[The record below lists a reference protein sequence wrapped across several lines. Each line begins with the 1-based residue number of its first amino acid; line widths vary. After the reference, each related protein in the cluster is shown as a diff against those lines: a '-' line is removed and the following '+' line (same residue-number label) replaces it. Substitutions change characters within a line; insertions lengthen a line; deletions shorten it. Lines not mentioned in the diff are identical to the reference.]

1 LKQVTAAPQ
10 KYENQIRESVSRLLS
25 MAENSRGINCDE
37 LLPRVGATL
46 DKYLLRDQPDAST
59 ADIKEFIEAL
69 RADDLCLIA
78 ACERGDDEAW
88 GDLVLSFGSVVK
100 STARNFCSNTEDVD
114 DLANSIWAELHG
126 LKMREDGKPRGKI
139 AYYSGR
145 GSLAGW
151 LRAVV
156 HQLAIDQHRKL
167 SRFVQI
173 EEDREFDN
181 LASESAE
188 NGDNARFMTAV
199 ESPEEAFS
207 GKEAM
212 ADVSDALKGAIANLE
227 TEDRL
232 IIKLY
237 YFDNLRLKEI
247 GNMLGF
253 HEATASRRLMKV
265 QADVRK
271 NVEKLLQTEKGWQH
285 EEVKTYLAE
294 TAAKLGID
302 LEKMFAV
309 LIFTAILQ
317 ELVWQNVL

>member
-1 LKQVTAAPQ
+1 
-10 KYENQIRESVSRLLS
+10 
-25 MAENSRGINCDE
+25 MAGNSRGLTADD
-37 LLPRVGATL
+37 LLPRVGKSL
-46 DKYLLRDQPDAST
+46 DKYLLRDVPNA
-59 ADIKEFIEAL
+59 AKPDIKEFIEAL

-78 ACERGDDEAW
+78 ACERGDEQAW
-88 GDLVLSFGSVVK
+88 SDLVTSFGSVVK

-126 LKMREDGKPRGKI
+126 LKTDADGNPTGKI

-173 EEDREFDN
+173 EEDREFEN
-181 LASESAE
+181 LAEAAASGE
-188 NGDNARFMTAV
+188 NSDNAHFMAAV

-212 ADVSDALKGAIANLE
+212 ADVSAALKETIAALE

-237 YFDNLRLKEI
+237 YFDSLRLKEI
-247 GNMLGF
+247 GQMLGF
-253 HEATASRRLMKV
+253 HEATASRRLVKI
-265 QADVRK
+265 QSDLRK
-271 NVEKLLQTEKGWQH
+271 GVEKRLQTDKGWQH
-285 EEVKTYLAE
+285 DEVKNYLSE

-302 LEKMFAV
+302 LEKMFAALILGV
-309 LIFTAILQ
+309 LLQ
-317 ELVWQNVL
+317 EIVRQSVL

>member
-1 LKQVTAAPQ
+1 VTAAPQ
-10 KYENQIRESVSRLLS
+10 KYEDQIRQSVSRLLS
-25 MAENSRGINCDE
+25 MAGNSRGLATED
-37 LLPRVGATL
+37 LLPRIGATL
-46 DKYLLRDQPDAST
+46 DKYLLRDTPDA
-59 ADIKEFIEAL
+59 AKPDIKEFIEAL
-69 RADDLCLIA
+69 RADDLCLIT
-78 ACERGDDEAW
+78 ACERGDDQAW
-88 GDLVLSFGSVVK
+88 SDLVTSFGSVVK

-126 LKMREDGKPRGKI
+126 LKADADGKATGKI

-173 EEDREFDN
+173 EEDREFEN
-181 LASESAE
+181 LAAESSEHS
-188 NGDNARFMTAV
+188 NSTNFMAAV

-212 ADVSDALKGAIANLE
+212 ADVSAALQETIAALE

-237 YFDNLRLKEI
+237 YFDSLRLKEI
-247 GNMLGF
+247 GQMLGF
-253 HEATASRRLMKV
+253 HEATASRRLVKI
-265 QADVRK
+265 QSDLRK
-271 NVEKLLQTEKGWQH
+271 GVEKRLQTDKGWKH
-285 EEVKTYLAE
+285 EEVKNYLSE
-294 TAAKLGID
+294 TAAKLGMD

-309 LIFTAILQ
+309 LMFTA
-317 ELVWQNVL
+317 LVQNVL

>member
-1 LKQVTAAPQ
+1 MTVAPQ
-10 KYENQIRESVSRLLS
+10 KYETQIRESVSRLISL
-25 MAENSRGINCDE
+25 AGNSRGLTADD
-37 LLPRVGATL
+37 LLPRVSKSL
-46 DKYLLRDQPDAST
+46 DKYLLRDAPSA
-59 ADIKEFIEAL
+59 AKPDIKEFIEAL

-78 ACERGDDEAW
+78 ACERGDEQAW
-88 GDLVLSFGSVVK
+88 NDLVTSFNSVVK

-126 LKMREDGKPRGKI
+126 LKTDADGNPTGKI

-173 EEDREFDN
+173 EEDREFEN

-188 NGDNARFMTAV
+188 NSDNAHFMGVA

-212 ADVSDALKGAIANLE
+212 ADVSAALQETIASLE

-237 YFDNLRLKEI
+237 YFDSLRLKEI
-247 GNMLGF
+247 GQMLGF
-253 HEATASRRLMKV
+253 HEATASRRLVKI
-265 QADVRK
+265 QSDLRK
-271 NVEKLLQTEKGWQH
+271 GVEKRLQTDKGWQH
-285 EEVKTYLAE
+285 EEVKNYLSE

-302 LEKMFAV
+302 LEKMFAA
-309 LIFTAILQ
+309 LILGVMLQ
-317 ELVWQNVL
+317 EIVRQSVL

>member
-1 LKQVTAAPQ
+1 VNAAPQ
-10 KYENQIRESVSRLLS
+10 KYETQIRESVSRLLT
-25 MAENSRGINCDE
+25 MAGNARGLTADD
-37 LLPRVGATL
+37 LLPRVNATL
-46 DKYLLRDQPDAST
+46 DKYLLRDMPNAGKP
-59 ADIKEFIEAL
+59 DIKEFIEAL

-78 ACERGDDEAW
+78 ACERGDEGAW
-88 GDLVLSFGSVVK
+88 SDLVTSFASVVK
-100 STARNFCSNTEDVD
+100 STARNFCSNTEDVE

-126 LKMREDGKPRGKI
+126 LKTDADGNPVGKI

-173 EEDREFDN
+173 EEDREFEN
-181 LASESAE
+181 LAA
-188 NGDNARFMTAV
+188 DAAADTADGPHLIASM

-212 ADVSDALKGAIANLE
+212 ADVSEALKETIAGLE

-237 YFDNLRLKEI
+237 YFDSLRLKEI
-247 GNMLGF
+247 GQMLGF
-253 HEATASRRLMKV
+253 HEATASRRLVKI
-265 QADVRK
+265 QADLRK
-271 NVEKLLQTEKGWQH
+271 GVEKRLQTDKGWKH
-285 EEVKTYLAE
+285 EEVKSYLSE

-302 LEKMFAV
+302 LEKMFAA
-309 LIFTAILQ
+309 LILTVILQ
-317 ELVWQNVL
+317 EVVRQNVL

>member
-1 LKQVTAAPQ
+1 MNVAPQ
-10 KYENQIRESVSRLLS
+10 KYETQIRESVSRLIS
-25 MAENSRGINCDE
+25 MAGNSRGLTADN
-37 LLPRVGATL
+37 LLPRVSKSL
-46 DKYLLRDQPDAST
+46 DKYLLRDAPSA
-59 ADIKEFIEAL
+59 AKPDIKEFIEAL

-78 ACERGDDEAW
+78 ACERGDEQAW
-88 GDLVLSFGSVVK
+88 NDLVTSFNSVVK

-126 LKMREDGKPRGKI
+126 LKTDAAGNPTGKI

-173 EEDREFDN
+173 EEDREFEN

-188 NGDNARFMTAV
+188 NSDNAHFMGVA

-212 ADVSDALKGAIANLE
+212 ADVSAALKETIAQLE

-237 YFDNLRLKEI
+237 YFDSLRLKEI
-247 GNMLGF
+247 GQMLGF
-253 HEATASRRLMKV
+253 HEATASRRLVKI
-265 QADVRK
+265 QSDLRK
-271 NVEKLLQTEKGWQH
+271 GVEKRLQTDKGWQRD
-285 EEVKTYLAE
+285 EVKNYLSE

-302 LEKMFAV
+302 LEKMFAALV
-309 LIFTAILQ
+309 LGVMLQ
-317 ELVWQNVL
+317 EIVRQSVL

>member
-1 LKQVTAAPQ
+1 MTAAPQ
-10 KYENQIRESVSRLLS
+10 KYETQIRESVSRLLS
-25 MAENSRGINCDE
+25 MAENNRGLKTDD
-37 LLPRVGATL
+37 LLPRIEATL
-46 DKYLLRDQPDAST
+46 EKYLLRDAPDA
-59 ADIKEFIEAL
+59 AKFDIKEFIEAL

-78 ACERGDDEAW
+78 ACERGDEQAW
-88 GDLVLSFGSVVK
+88 GDLVTSFGSVVK

-126 LKMREDGKPRGKI
+126 LKTGADGKPTGKI

-173 EEDREFDN
+173 EEDREFEN
-181 LASESAE
+181 LAAESAE
-188 NGDNARFMTAV
+188 NSDHAHFMAAAPN
-199 ESPEEAFS
+199 PEEVFT

-212 ADVSDALKGAIANLE
+212 ADVSDALKGAIAGLE

-247 GNMLGF
+247 GQMLGF
-253 HEATASRRLMKV
+253 HEATASRRMMKI
-265 QADVRK
+265 QSDLRK
-271 NVEKLLQTEKGWQH
+271 NVEKLLQAEKGWQH
-285 EEVKTYLAE
+285 DEVKNYLAE
-294 TAAKLGID
+294 TAARLGID
-302 LEKMFAV
+302 LEKMFAALV
-309 LIFTAILQ
+309 LLVLVQ
-317 ELVWQNVL
+317 EIVSQNVL

>member
-1 LKQVTAAPQ
+1 
-10 KYENQIRESVSRLLS
+10 
-25 MAENSRGINCDE
+25 MAGNNRGLEVQD
-37 LLPRVGATL
+37 LLPRIEATL
-46 DKYLLRDQPDAST
+46 EKYLLRDTPNAAK

-69 RADDLCLIA
+69 KSDDLCLIA
-78 ACERGDDEAW
+78 ACERGDEQAW
-88 GDLVLSFGSVVK
+88 SDLVTGFGSVVK

-126 LKMREDGKPRGKI
+126 LKTDTDGKPSGKI

-173 EEDREFDN
+173 EEDREFEN
-181 LASESAE
+181 LAAESAE
-188 NGDNARFMTAV
+188 NSDNAHFMAAAPN
-199 ESPEEAFS
+199 PEEVFT

-212 ADVSDALKGAIANLE
+212 ADVSDVLKDAIAGLE

-237 YFDNLRLKEI
+237 YFDDLRLKEI
-247 GNMLGF
+247 GRMLGF
-253 HEATASRRLMKV
+253 HEATASRRLMKI
-265 QADVRK
+265 QSDLRK
-271 NVEKLLQTEKGWQH
+271 NVEKLLQAEKGWKH
-285 EEVKTYLAE
+285 DEVKNYLAE
-294 TAAKLGID
+294 TAARLGID

-309 LIFTAILQ
+309 LTLLALLQ
-317 ELVWQNVL
+317 ESLWQNVL

>member
-1 LKQVTAAPQ
+1 
-10 KYENQIRESVSRLLS
+10 
-25 MAENSRGINCDE
+25 MAENSRGLTADD
-37 LLPRVGATL
+37 LLPRIGSTL
-46 DKYLLRDQPDAST
+46 EKYLLRDAPNATTS
-59 ADIKEFIEAL
+59 DIKEFIEVL
-69 RADDLCLIA
+69 RGDDLCLIA

-88 GDLVLSFGSVVK
+88 GDLVLSFGQVVK
-100 STARNFCSNTEDVD
+100 STARNFCSNAEDVD

-126 LKMREDGKPRGKI
+126 LKMREDGKPSGKI

-173 EEDREFDN
+173 EEDRDFDN

-188 NGDNARFMTAV
+188 NSDNAAFMTAS
-199 ESPEEAFS
+199 ESPEEVFS

-212 ADVSDALKGAIANLE
+212 ADVSEALRDTIADME

-237 YFDNLRLKEI
+237 YFDSLRLKEI
-247 GNMLGF
+247 GQMLGF

-265 QADVRK
+265 QADLRK
-271 NVEKLLQTEKGWQH
+271 GVEKRLQADKGWQH
-285 EEVKTYLAE
+285 EEVKNYLAE

-302 LEKMFAV
+302 LEKMFAA
-309 LIFTAILQ
+309 LILTVFLQ
-317 ELVWQNVL
+317 EIVTRSVL

>member
-1 LKQVTAAPQ
+1 VNVATQ
-10 KYENQIRESVSRLLS
+10 KYETQIRESVSRLISL
-25 MAENSRGINCDE
+25 AGNARGLTADD
-37 LLPRVGATL
+37 LLPRVSKSL
-46 DKYLLRDQPDAST
+46 DKYLLRDVPGVAKP
-59 ADIKEFIEAL
+59 DIKEFIEAL

-78 ACERGDDEAW
+78 ACERGDEQAW
-88 GDLVLSFGSVVK
+88 NDLVTSFNSVVK

-126 LKMREDGKPRGKI
+126 LKTDADGNPTGKI

-173 EEDREFDN
+173 EEDREFEN

-188 NGDNARFMTAV
+188 NSDNAHFMGVV

-212 ADVSDALKGAIANLE
+212 ADVSAALKETIASLE

-237 YFDNLRLKEI
+237 YFDSLRLKEI
-247 GNMLGF
+247 GQMLGF
-253 HEATASRRLMKV
+253 HEATASRRLVKIQSDLRKGV
-265 QADVRK
+265 EKRLQAD
-271 NVEKLLQTEKGWQH
+271 KGWQH
-285 EEVKTYLAE
+285 DEVKNYLSE

-302 LEKMFAV
+302 LEKMFAA
-309 LIFTAILQ
+309 LILGVMLQ
-317 ELVWQNVL
+317 EIVRQSVL

>member
-1 LKQVTAAPQ
+1 MNAATQ
-10 KYENQIRESVSRLLS
+10 KYETQIRESVSRLLS
-25 MAENSRGINCDE
+25 TAVNSRGLTADD
-37 LLPRVGATL
+37 LLPRVSKSL
-46 DKYLLRDQPDAST
+46 DKYLLRDAAAPAKL
-59 ADIKEFIEAL
+59 DIKEFIEAL

-78 ACERGDDEAW
+78 ACERGDDHAW
-88 GDLVLSFGSVVK
+88 TDLVTSFGQVVK

-126 LKMREDGKPRGKI
+126 LKADADGNPTGKI

-173 EEDREFDN
+173 EEDREFEN
-181 LASESAE
+181 LAADAAE
-188 NGDNARFMTAV
+188 NSNAAHFMASA
-199 ESPEEAFS
+199 ESPEDAFS

-212 ADVSDALKGAIANLE
+212 ADLSEALTETIAALE

-237 YFDNLRLKEI
+237 YFDSLRLKEI
-247 GNMLGF
+247 GQMLGF
-253 HEATASRRLMKV
+253 HEATASRRLVKI
-265 QADVRK
+265 QSDLRK
-271 NVEKLLQTEKGWQH
+271 GVEKRLQNDKGWQH
-285 EEVKTYLAE
+285 EEVKNYLSE

-302 LEKMFAV
+302 LEKMFAM
-309 LIFTAILQ
+309 LMFTVILQ
-317 ELVWQNVL
+317 EIVRQSVL

>member
-1 LKQVTAAPQ
+1 VIAATQ
-10 KYENQIRESVSRLLS
+10 KHETQIRESVSRLLS
-25 MAENSRGINCDE
+25 MAGNSRSLTADD
-37 LLPRVGATL
+37 LLPRVQATL
-46 DKYLLRDQPDAST
+46 DKYLLRDAPGAGKL
-59 ADIKEFIEAL
+59 DIKEFIEAL

-78 ACERGDDEAW
+78 ACERGDEGAW
-88 GDLVLSFGSVVK
+88 NDLVKSFGSVVK

-126 LKMREDGKPRGKI
+126 LKTDADGNPTGKI

-173 EEDREFDN
+173 EEDREFEN
-181 LASESAE
+181 LAAESAE
-188 NGDNARFMTAV
+188 NHNPHFVAAM
-199 ESPEEAFS
+199 ESPEDAFS

-212 ADVSDALKGAIANLE
+212 ADVSAALKETIAALE

-237 YFDNLRLKEI
+237 YFDSLRLKEI
-247 GNMLGF
+247 GQMLGF
-253 HEATASRRLMKV
+253 HEATASRRLVKV
-265 QADVRK
+265 QSDLRK
-271 NVEKLLQTEKGWQH
+271 GVEKRLQTDKGWQH
-285 EEVKTYLAE
+285 EEVKNYLSE

-302 LEKMFAV
+302 LEKMFAA
-309 LIFTAILQ
+309 LILGVMLQ
-317 ELVWQNVL
+317 EIVRQGVL

>member
-1 LKQVTAAPQ
+1 
-10 KYENQIRESVSRLLS
+10 
-25 MAENSRGINCDE
+25 MAENSRGLKPEDI
-37 LLPRVGATL
+37 LPRIQATL
-46 DKYLLRDQPDAST
+46 HKYLLRDLPNAST
-59 ADIKEFIEAL
+59 TDIKDFIEAL
-69 RADDLCLIA
+69 RGDDLCLIA
-78 ACERGDDEAW
+78 ACERGDETAW
-88 GDLVLSFGSVVK
+88 GDLVLSFGQVVK

-126 LKMREDGKPRGKI
+126 LKSGADGKPTGKI

-173 EEDREFDN
+173 EEDREFEN
-181 LASESAE
+181 LAAESAE
-188 NGDNARFMTAV
+188 NSEYAHFLAAT

-207 GKEAM
+207 DKQAM
-212 ADVSDALKGAIANLE
+212 TDVSDALKGAIAGLE

-247 GNMLGF
+247 GQMLGF
-253 HEATASRRLMKV
+253 HEATASRRLVKI
-265 QADVRK
+265 QADMRK
-271 NVEKLLQTEKGWQH
+271 GVEKLLVSEKGWKH
-285 EEVKTYLAE
+285 EEVKNYLAE

-302 LEKMFAV
+302 LEKMFAAALFLLLV
-309 LIFTAILQ
+309 Q
-317 ELVWQNVL
+317 ESFWQNVL

>member
-1 LKQVTAAPQ
+1 MNVAPQ
-10 KYENQIRESVSRLLS
+10 KYETQIRESVSRLIS
-25 MAENSRGINCDE
+25 MAGNSRGLTADD
-37 LLPRVGATL
+37 LLPRVSKSL
-46 DKYLLRDQPDAST
+46 DKYLLRDAPSA
-59 ADIKEFIEAL
+59 AKPDIKEFIEAL

-78 ACERGDDEAW
+78 ACERGDEQAW
-88 GDLVLSFGSVVK
+88 NDLVTSFNSVVK

-126 LKMREDGKPRGKI
+126 LKTDAAGNPTGKI

-173 EEDREFDN
+173 EEDREFEN

-188 NGDNARFMTAV
+188 NSDNAHFMGVA

-212 ADVSDALKGAIANLE
+212 ADVSAALKETIAQLE

-237 YFDNLRLKEI
+237 YFDSLRLKEI
-247 GNMLGF
+247 GQMLGF
-253 HEATASRRLMKV
+253 HEATASRRLVKI
-265 QADVRK
+265 QSDLRK
-271 NVEKLLQTEKGWQH
+271 GVEKRLQTDKGWQRD
-285 EEVKTYLAE
+285 EVKNYLSE

-302 LEKMFAV
+302 LEKMFAALV
-309 LIFTAILQ
+309 LGVMLQ
-317 ELVWQNVL
+317 EIVRQSVL

>member
-1 LKQVTAAPQ
+1 
-10 KYENQIRESVSRLLS
+10 
-25 MAENSRGINCDE
+25 MAENSRGLTAEDI
-37 LLPRVGATL
+37 LPRIDRALG
-46 DKYLLRDQPDAST
+46 KYLLRDTPNAAKIDV
-59 ADIKEFIEAL
+59 KEFIETL

-78 ACERGDDEAW
+78 ACERGDDAAW
-88 GDLVLSFGSVVK
+88 SDLVTSFGSVVK

-126 LKMREDGKPRGKI
+126 LKTDADGKATGKI

-173 EEDREFDN
+173 EEDREFEN
-181 LASESAE
+181 LAAESAE
-188 NGDNARFMTAV
+188 NSNSAHFITAI
-199 ESPEEAFS
+199 ENPEEAFTD
-207 GKEAM
+207 KEAM
-212 ADVSDALKGAIANLE
+212 ADVSDALKGAIAGLE

-247 GNMLGF
+247 GQMLGF
-253 HEATASRRLMKV
+253 HEATASRRLVKI
-265 QADVRK
+265 QADMRK
-271 NVEKLLQTEKGWQH
+271 GVEKLLLGEKGWKH
-285 EEVKTYLAE
+285 EEVKNYLAE

-302 LEKMFAV
+302 LEKMFVV
-309 LIFTAILQ
+309 LMFTVLLQ
-317 ELVWQNVL
+317 ESFWQNVL

>member
-1 LKQVTAAPQ
+1 VTAAPQ
-10 KYENQIRESVSRLLS
+10 KHETQVRESVSRLLS
-25 MAENSRGINCDE
+25 MAGNNRGLNMDD
-37 LLPRVGATL
+37 LLPRVDAAL
-46 DKYLLRDQPDAST
+46 EKYLLRGAPNASNT
-59 ADIKEFIEAL
+59 DIKEFIEAL
-69 RADDLCLIA
+69 KTDDLCLIA
-78 ACERGDDEAW
+78 ACERGDEQAW
-88 GDLVLSFGSVVK
+88 SDLVKSFGQVVR

-126 LKMREDGKPRGKI
+126 LKTGDDGKPSGKI

-173 EEDREFDN
+173 EEDREFEN
-181 LASESAE
+181 LAAESAE
-188 NGDNARFMTAV
+188 NSDNAPFIAAI
-199 ESPEEAFS
+199 ENPEEAFTD
-207 GKEAM
+207 KQAM
-212 ADVSDALKGAIANLE
+212 ADVSEALKGAVETLE

-247 GNMLGF
+247 GRMLGF
-253 HEATASRRLMKV
+253 HEATASRRLMKI
-265 QADVRK
+265 QSDLRK
-271 NVEKLLQTEKGWQH
+271 AVEKLLQAEKGWQQD
-285 EEVKTYLAE
+285 EVKNYLAE

-302 LEKMFAV
+302 LEKMFA
-309 LIFTAILQ
+309 A
-317 ELVWQNVL
+317 LVWLVLVQEIVRQNVL

>member
-1 LKQVTAAPQ
+1 MTAAPQ
-10 KYENQIRESVSRLLS
+10 KYETQIRESVSRLLS
-25 MAENSRGINCDE
+25 VAANSRGLTPEDI
-37 LLPRVGATL
+37 LPRIEGTL
-46 DKYLLRDQPDAST
+46 HKYLLKDSPNAAT
-59 ADIKEFIEAL
+59 TDIKDFIEAL
-69 RADDLCLIA
+69 RGDDLCLIA
-78 ACERGDDEAW
+78 ACERGDDSAW
-88 GDLVLSFGSVVK
+88 SDLVTSFGQVVK

-126 LKMREDGKPRGKI
+126 LKTGADGKPTGKI

-173 EEDREFDN
+173 EEDREFEN
-181 LASESAE
+181 LAAE
-188 NGDNARFMTAV
+188 AASGENSNNAHFLSAV

-212 ADVSDALKGAIANLE
+212 ADVSDALKGAIAGLE

-247 GNMLGF
+247 GQMLGF
-253 HEATASRRLMKV
+253 HEATASRRLVKI
-265 QADVRK
+265 QADMRK
-271 NVEKLLQTEKGWQH
+271 GVEKLLVSEKGWKH
-285 EEVKTYLAE
+285 DEVKNYLAE

-309 LIFTAILQ
+309 VLFLLLVQ
-317 ELVWQNVL
+317 ESFWQNVL